1 MIIKRGKRNREG
13 ESEKKKLGGGGVL
26 RHINNT
32 SRIVYVGTVISPS
45 MRTPFRSE
53 L

>member
-1 MIIKRGKRNREG
+1 MIITRGERNREG
-13 ESEKKKLGGGGVL
+13 ESEKKKLGGGGV

-45 MRTPFRSE
+45 MRTLFRSE

>member
-13 ESEKKKLGGGGVL
+13 ESEKKKLGGV

-45 MRTPFRSE
+45 MRTLFRSE